1 MLCKYKDIFGKPGEG
16 VHSYRIFNI
25 AVIDVAWTLLGAYIL
40 HLFFP
45 KYNFW
50 YILLGL
56 FVLGIIVHRAFCVRT
71 TVDKLLF
78 SSGNSGNS
86 GNLRFPEP
94 LPF

>member
-1 MLCKYKDIFGKPGEG
+1 MLCKYKDIFGKPGDG

-25 AVIDVAWTLLGAYIL
+25 AVIDVGWTVLGAYIL

-56 FVLGIIVHRAFCVRT
+56 FVLGIIVHQVFCVRT
-71 TVDKLLF
+71 TVDKLIF
-78 SSGNSGNS
+78 GFKNSDS
-86 GNLRFPEP
+86 
-94 LPF
+94 